1 VTLDQPTVRISEVE
15 RESALATLREA
26 CVDGRLT
33 LEEFSERV
41 ETALTAR
48 TAAELAPATAGL
60 GTARS
65 LPTTARE
72 PEDRV
77 MAFLGDSKRKGRWRL
92 KPRTTAIAVAGDCEL
107 DLRHAEVTSAEVEIV
122 AYALMGDVKVIVP
135 TGFRVELTGMAL
147 MGDKEAKLKK
157 SRPLPGAPLI
167 RVHAYALMGD
177 IKVRSKD

>member
-1 VTLDQPTVRISEVE
+1 MTMDQPTVLISETE
-15 RESALATLREA
+15 RERALTTLREA

-48 TAAELAPATAGL
+48 TAADLTAATAGL
-60 GTARS
+60 ETERFLPGTE
-65 LPTTARE
+65 LE
-72 PEDRV
+72 PEDLV
-77 MAFLGDSKRKGRWRL
+77 VAVLGDSRRKGRWRL

-107 DLRHAEVTSAEVEIV
+107 DLRNAEVTSAEVEIA

-135 TGFRVELTGMAL
+135 PGMRVELTGVAL

-167 RVHAYALMGD
+167 RVRAYALMGD
-177 IKVRSKD
+177 VTVRSKE